1 MAQPPV
7 DVVHVGS
14 ASRDLAA
21 DDERGWRL
29 GGGVTYAALTTARL
43 GLRTAAAVGADPEAG
58 TAHELD
64 ALRAAGV
71 AVIAIPLA
79 EGPVFHNVEAADGRV
94 QTAMA
99 TGVPLPLVAL
109 PEAWS
114 AARAWSL
121 VPVADEVVD
130 DWIDRVRPDALVAV
144 AWQGMLRRLSAGERV
159 ERAAPG
165 ARRLLRRADIVG
177 ISGFDVEPST
187 SLGDLIGFLRPG
199 TRLLITEA
207 ERGGMLVT
215 TGGDGPTEALR
226 YRPTPTERVVDST
239 GAGDTTLA
247 ALLATLLR
255 PELTGRAAASDADR
269 LGFAAAAGSLVIEGL
284 GLAGVPDRS
293 AVMTRWA
300 RGVAAEPVVVDPRG
314 PPTGQR

>member
-29 GGGVTYAALTTARL
+29 GGGVAYAALTTARL
-43 GLRTAAAVGADPEAG
+43 GLRTAAAIGVDAEAR
-58 TAHELD
+58 AAYELET
-64 ALRAAGV
+64 LRAAGV
-71 AVIAIPLA
+71 DVMAIPFV
-79 EGPVFHNVEAADGRV
+79 EGPVFHNVEAVDGRV
-94 QTAMA
+94 QTAVA
-99 TGVPLPLVAL
+99 TGVPLPLVAV
-109 PEAWS
+109 PPAWS

-130 DWIDRVRPDALVAV
+130 DWIDLVPPAASVAV
-144 AWQGMLRRLSAGERV
+144 AWQGMLRRLRAGERV
-159 ERAAPG
+159 GRRAPG

-177 ISGFDVEPST
+177 VSGFDVEPST
-187 SLGDLIGFLRPG
+187 SLGDLTRFLRPG
-199 TRLLITEA
+199 TGLLITEA
-207 ERGGMLVT
+207 ERGGLLVT

-226 YRPTPTERVVDST
+226 YRPAPSERVVDST

-247 ALLATLLR
+247 ALLATLVR
-255 PELTGRAAASDADR
+255 PEMFGTAAASVADR
-269 LGFAAAAGSLVIEGL
+269 LGFAAAAGSLVVEGL

-293 AVMTRWA
+293 AVMARWA
-300 RGVAAEPVVVDPRG
+300 RGVAVEPVVVDPRQPLTG
-314 PPTGQR
+314 PR